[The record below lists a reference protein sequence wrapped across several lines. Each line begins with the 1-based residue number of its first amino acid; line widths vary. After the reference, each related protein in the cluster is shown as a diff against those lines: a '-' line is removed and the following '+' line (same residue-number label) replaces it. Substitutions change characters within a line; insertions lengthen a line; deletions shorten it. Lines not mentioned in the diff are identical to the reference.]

1 MVVSTG
7 LSTEALEEIH
17 DTTRNTEAAMED
29 IVSASSN
36 LGMPMVVQD
45 GRTDGTGSSV
55 PLEVVVLVED
65 YVIDRYGLFHSIK
78 FSERVHEHIDNNMR
92 NTIIVSLLGRLIGYK
107 TLLFLIHAIWKPLGE
122 LQLIDLDNF
131 YFLVRF
137 ENEVDY
143 SKVLT
148 EVVGRVV
155 RVDYNTQEGE
165 RGRISLPWQYGPL
178 LPCIGEKM
186 TEVVS
191 QPDVGR
197 VVVEHIE
204 ASSSRAEDLYE
215 PWMLVDTRRRRS
227 TPSNGGSTPVE
238 SGWITN
244 DSNGGSMSTALEGVE
259 EASM

>member
-45 GRTDGTGSSV
+45 GRTDGT
-55 PLEVVVLVED
+55 
-65 YVIDRYGLFHSIK
+65 
-78 FSERVHEHIDNNMR
+78 
-92 NTIIVSLLGRLIGYK
+92 
-107 TLLFLIHAIWKPLGE
+107 
-122 LQLIDLDNF
+122 
-131 YFLVRF
+131 
-137 ENEVDY
+137 
-143 SKVLT
+143 
-148 EVVGRVV
+148 
-155 RVDYNTQEGE
+155 
-165 RGRISLPWQYGPL
+165 
-178 LPCIGEKM
+178 GEKM